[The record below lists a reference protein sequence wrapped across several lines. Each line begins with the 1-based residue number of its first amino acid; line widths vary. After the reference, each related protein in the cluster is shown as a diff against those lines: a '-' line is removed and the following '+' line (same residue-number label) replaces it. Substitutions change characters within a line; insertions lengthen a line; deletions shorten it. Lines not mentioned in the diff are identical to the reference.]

1 MAQPNGE
8 AEPVYHLI
16 NRGILEGRATCA
28 NRSLSAISAR
38 AMATRRMTT
47 DMSTE
52 APLRGRCAS
61 LSRSAPRLP
70 AVLSHSFSAIAS
82 SSVAFGLPVSAI
94 STGWPACRSTAHFST
109 LCLLHKRFQPTFH
122 DTTLESSWGGARG
135 QGHTFS
141 ASGLASYAGSSER

>member
-8 AEPVYHLI
+8 AQPVCPLI
-16 NRGILEGRATCA
+16 KRGTLEGRATCA

-70 AVLSHSFSAIAS
+70 AVLSHSFSAMAS

-94 STGWPACRSTAHFST
+94 GAGWPACRSNAHLDT
-109 LCLLHKRFQPTFH
+109 LYLSHQHLQPSFH
-122 DTTLESSWGGARG
+122 NTSLGSSWGGAQG
-135 QGHTFS
+135 QGRTFS